1 MSDTITNL
9 FHGEGN
15 PRNSEGAFVEL
26 KDGRILFAYTR
37 YKGASWADAATADIV
52 GRISTDGGR
61 TWERMTMVE
70 LITPTNSAGGFSVP
84 SGVRIRGAFSR
95 GSSYPKHSLRLF
107 FRNEYGMSNYRIAK
121 HFNVG
126 TIEAETEVGGAL
138 TSKRDELLTKA
149 VTASVDDFD
158 SVYDGQLEEYMN
170 LGGEE
175 IINERIEKLNE
186 IYGIAFEK

>member
-61 TWERMTMVE
+61 TWGDWK
-70 LITPTNSAGGFSVP
+70 LIFANRAQNVMSV
-84 SGVRIRGAFSR
+84 SL
-95 GSSYPKHSLRLF
+95 LRLQD
-107 FRNEYGMSNYRIAK
+107 GRIALI
-121 HFNVG
+121 F
-126 TIEAETEVGGAL
+126 
-138 TSKRDELLTKA
+138 
-149 VTASVDDFD
+149 
-158 SVYDGQLEEYMN
+158 LEKSW
-170 LGGEE
+170 L
-175 IINERIEKLNE
+175 ERIPKLRRKARHGRNPLMSAN
-186 IYGIAFEK
+186 IRRSTSS